1 MFAWNNKGHLLVMDS
16 VERAASIFHIT
27 DKPELEY
34 TDEELRENFGLL
46 RIIDNKVVMGLT
58 EEEKQDKKLVAT
70 YEIALLKE
78 KLAETDYIVLQIVE
92 DDSKRKSYQEILDDR
107 KKWREEIAEYEKDL
121 EPDPPKEEEKGSGE
135 YWVDENA
142 KDVDGGE

>member
-1 MFAWNNKGHLLVMDS
+1 MFAWTNKGHLLVMDS
-16 VERAASIFHIT
+16 VERAERIFHIT

-34 TDEELRENFGLL
+34 TDEELKENFGLL

-58 EEEKQDKKLVAT
+58 EEEKKDKKIVAT
-70 YEIALLKE
+70 YEIQLLKS

-92 DDSKRKSYQEILDDR
+92 DESKRKSYQEILDDR
-107 KKWREEIAEYEKDL
+107 KKWREEIKKYEKDL
-121 EPDPPKEEEKGSGE
+121 EPDPPKEEKGSGE

-142 KDVDGGE
+142 KSVDGGE